1 LRSSR
6 YNAAVSAGEFHRF
19 GGEYEREWKNAP
31 DVSER
36 VALALGLE
44 PLEDAR
50 HLLPP
55 ITLPPPAPP
64 LPEGPHP
71 GTEFVVDFVGMLPLT
86 REDVQTVLGP
96 EKRRGLGFVRLWG
109 QPKKHPA
116 RWVPLDAAA
125 PDTVFT
131 GFSLSWELT
140 GLLSE
145 GPEAVAEL
153 AGYVVAVSERAK
165 ALLRCAEPRETPQEA
180 ATRAARL
187 IVLKTRFARA
197 VEMRLMPQGRGF
209 PSRSVWRAAYALGLE
224 WGDLDLFHWN
234 DPATG
239 RRLFSMNTVGYP
251 GYFLP
256 ERAAEG
262 EETPG
267 VALAFELPL
276 SPAPLDVYD
285 RMGVALAYLRQKLG
299 GRPATADGAELD
311 ADRLYEDRDVLA
323 DAIQEM
329 ACAGIAPGS
338 PDARRVF

>member
-1 LRSSR
+1 
-6 YNAAVSAGEFHRF
+6 
-19 GGEYEREWKNAP
+19 
-31 DVSER
+31 
-36 VALALGLE
+36 
-44 PLEDAR
+44 
-50 HLLPP
+50 
-55 ITLPPPAPP
+55 
-64 LPEGPHP
+64 
-71 GTEFVVDFVGMLPLT
+71 VDFVGTLTLT

-96 EKRRGLGFVRLWG
+96 EKRAGLGFVRLLG
-109 QPKKHPA
+109 QPKKQPT
-116 RWVPLDAAA
+116 RWVSVDGAALG
-125 PDTVFT
+125 TVFT
-131 GFSLSWELT
+131 GLALTWQLT

-145 GPEAVAEL
+145 GAEAVAEL
-153 AGYVVAVSERAK
+153 AGYVTVANERASRLYRR
-165 ALLRCAEPRETPQEA
+165 AQAREAPADA

-187 IVLKTRFARA
+187 IALKTRSARA
-197 VEMRLMPQGRGF
+197 VEMRLMPQGSGF

-224 WGDLDLFHWN
+224 WGDMDLLHWN

-262 EETPG
+262 EGTPG
-267 VALAFELPL
+267 IALAFEMPL

-299 GRPATADGAELD
+299 GRPTTADGAELD

-329 ACAGIAPGS
+329 ARAGIAPGS